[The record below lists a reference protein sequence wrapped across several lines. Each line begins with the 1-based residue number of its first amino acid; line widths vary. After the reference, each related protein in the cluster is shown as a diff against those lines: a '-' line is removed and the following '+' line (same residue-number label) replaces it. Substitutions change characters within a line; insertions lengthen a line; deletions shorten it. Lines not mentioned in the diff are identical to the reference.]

1 MLITNLNIGFNVLVI
16 IALIFMYNDIQ
27 RLDITKPDYT
37 NEINRMNIKLDS
49 YELKLDRMHQILKMK
64 TYNNL
69 LNQRRKIK

>member
-1 MLITNLNIGFNVLVI
+1 MIKDTIYGAVVI
-16 IALIFMYNDIQ
+16 LIFITLGVLYNRVQ
-27 RLDITKPDYT
+27 NLDVDRSNCKPEITRIK
-37 NEINRMNIKLDS
+37 IKLYD

>member
-27 RLDITKPDYT
+27 RLDITKPDCT
-37 NEINRMNIKLDS
+37 TEINKMNIKLDS

-64 TYNNL
+64 TYNSL
-69 LNQRRKIK
+69 LNQKRKIK

>member
-1 MLITNLNIGFNVLVI
+1 MLIIKLSVIFNLI
-16 IALIFMYNDIQ
+16 IIVVVAILYNDIQ
-27 RLDITKPDYT
+27 RLDITKPDCT
-37 NEINRMNIKLDS
+37 DEINRMNIKLDS

>member
-27 RLDITKPDYT
+27 RLDITKPDCT
-37 NEINRMNIKLDS
+37 TEINKMNIKLDS

>member
-27 RLDITKPDYT
+27 RLDITKPDCAT
-37 NEINRMNIKLDS
+37 EINRMNIKLDS

-69 LNQRRKIK
+69 LNQRRKVK

>member
-1 MLITNLNIGFNVLVI
+1 MLITNLNIGFSVLVLI
-16 IALIFMYNDIQ
+16 ELIFMYNDIQ

-69 LNQRRKIK
+69 LNQKRKVK